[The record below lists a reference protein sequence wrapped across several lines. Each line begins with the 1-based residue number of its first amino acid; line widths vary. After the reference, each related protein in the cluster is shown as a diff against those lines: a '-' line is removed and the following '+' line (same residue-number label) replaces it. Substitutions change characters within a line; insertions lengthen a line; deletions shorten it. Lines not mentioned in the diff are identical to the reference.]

1 KNYKID
7 GTQISFKPRGLRN
20 RSNFCYINSILQALL
35 ACPPLCNLLKR
46 LSENFTHNNALKS
59 ITMSENMCKFMNNF
73 DNLPNVRRKSRSK
86 KKNKK
91 QTFVNID
98 NGNSFEASSFYTML
112 NGTRSDSFLVEGRQ
126 EDAEEFLGLLL
137 NGLNDEMM
145 GKMKLISH
153 DENIQAAKIEG
164 NVTREI
170 QMDKTP
176 ISDIFGGLLCSRIHK
191 TGDETSENIEP
202 FLTLPLNIK
211 KANNI
216 AEALEGLTT
225 KNKLE
230 GLTSSKTKEPV
241 EAWQQVMIEKL
252 PVVLVLHLK
261 CFEYRMNGCTKIMKT
276 IEFPIN
282 LQIDSKILSGRTNT
296 PAERK
301 YKLISVVYHV
311 GKEASYGHYIA
322 DTFHSGYN
330 TWLRFDDS
338 KINRVTEEDVLKR
351 QGDRVPYLLFYRR
364 SDTV

>member
-1 KNYKID
+1 
-7 GTQISFKPRGLRN
+7 
-20 RSNFCYINSILQALL
+20 
-35 ACPPLCNLLKR
+35 
-46 LSENFTHNNALKS
+46 
-59 ITMSENMCKFMNNF
+59 MNNF

-145 GKMKLISH
+145 GIMKLISH
-153 DENIQAAKIEG
+153 DENIQAAKKEVKIDVDDWKVIGPRNEG

-216 AEALEGLTT
+216 AETLEGLTT
-225 KNKLE
+225 KNKLK
-230 GLTSSKTKEPV
+230 GLTSSKTKETV

-282 LQIDSKILSGRTNT
+282 LQIDSEILSGRTNT
-296 PAERK
+296 SAERQ

-311 GKEASYGHYIA
+311 GKEASYGHYRA